1 MRPPALTALL
11 VVLALT
17 AGPATAAEAATTRSI
32 CTRTA
37 VLYDSP
43 PPHGFVIARLQGRQ
57 RQRLRVHGRSPDR
70 RWALVVTRDGTAGW
84 VSVRSL
90 CRA

>member
-1 MRPPALTALL
+1 MRTPALTALL
-11 VVLALT
+11 VALALT
-17 AGPATAAEAATTRSI
+17 AGSATAAEAATTRTI

-43 PPHGFVIARLQGRQ
+43 PPHAFVIARLQNRP
-57 RQRLRVHGRSPDR
+57 RLRVEGRSANR
-70 RWALVVTRDGTAGW
+70 RWALVVTRHGTAGW
-84 VSVRSL
+84 ISARSL